1 MTTVRCILSSPVIHS
16 DCSTANT
23 DEDES
28 NDSDME
34 SQDEGDMGYGACS
47 GGGFT
52 SVVSIQPHV
61 NNKLK
66 NILDKFKGYCTTQPV
81 GGPEEMVSS

>member
-1 MTTVRCILSSPVIHS
+1 MTTVRRILSFPVIHS

-23 DEDES
+23 NEGES

-34 SQDEGDMGYGACS
+34 SQDEGDMEYGARS

-61 NNKLK
+61 DNKLK
-66 NILDKFKGYCTTQPV
+66 NILDKFKGYCTAQLV
-81 GGPEEMVSS
+81 GGPEETVSS